1 VKILFEES
9 FEKDLLKINNRRIK
23 RKLIQIIEEIKQ
35 AKNKQ
40 KIRNLK
46 RLQGYKTY
54 YRIRIGDYRI
64 GIEIVNNKVIF
75 TRILN
80 RKDIYKHFP

>member
-35 AKNKQ
+35 AKNQQ

-46 RLQGYKTY
+46 KLQGYKTY

-80 RKDIYKHFP
+80 RKDIYKYFP